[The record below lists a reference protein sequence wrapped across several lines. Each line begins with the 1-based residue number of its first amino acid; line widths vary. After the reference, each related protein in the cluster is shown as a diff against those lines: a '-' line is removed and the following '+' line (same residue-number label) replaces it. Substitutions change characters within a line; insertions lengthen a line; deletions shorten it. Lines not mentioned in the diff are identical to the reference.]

1 MAHGDDYRVVGI
13 EVLWIEL
20 VVVGLDHGAACVTIL
35 LFHLVQ
41 LVLHHLLTKLRVI
54 ENLVQIVDGLHQLV
68 KLVVQLLQAQACELA
83 QTHIHNR
90 LALQFIQLETLLQV
104 ALSIRRSLAGT
115 DNMYHLVDIVA
126 GDDQTFQD
134 MSTLLCLLQFELSTT
149 DRHVMTMVYEI
160 LHALLQAQ
168 QTRTATHKG
177 DTIHRERAL

>member
-35 LFHLVQ
+35 LFHLVEF
-41 LVLHHLLTKLRVI
+41 VLHHLLAKFRVI

-104 ALSIRRSLAGT
+104 ALSIRRSLAG
-115 DNMYHLVDIVA
+115 LVDIVA

-168 QTRTATHKG
+168 QARTATHKG
-177 DTIHRERAL
+177 DTIYRERAL

>member
-35 LFHLVQ
+35 LFHLVEF
-41 LVLHHLLTKLRVI
+41 VLHHLLAKLRVI

-68 KLVVQLLQAQACELA
+68 KLVVQLLQAQACELT

-90 LALQFIQLETLLQV
+90 LALQFIQLETLLQI

-115 DNMYHLVDIVA
+115 DDMYHLVDIVA
-126 GDDQTFQD
+126 GDDQSLED

-168 QTRTATHKG
+168 QARTATHKG